1 MLEEKKR
8 SNTRLIQAI
17 ASYEKHF
24 VVVNEYI
31 IDTMK
36 SLRELNKQIGV
47 LNIAYNNE
55 MRHMEKIKSEER
67 TAKVELKD
75 LEGKL
80 LLAGE
85 SDNKKVKDIN
95 KAEALA
101 QAVGFKQLKM
111 DSLAKSIKESQ
122 NRLDKIKNSI
132 ISSTDAANTFDK
144 ELLDALNNHLRDA
157 HTYLVDVIPEK
168 TLNEFRKA
176 DSAEVQKLLKLRN
189 KVRAQLLSDVYH
201 ILQGDTSSMKL
212 TSNNTTTTNTTTTT
226 STTTSTI
233 TPPPSPK
240 LSTMPQVPPRPKNTI
255 QQTFE
260 IYNAGKPA
268 LNLPNVPNA
277 PAFKTTPIQTF
288 ALNKSGL
295 LAGTGLNN
303 PFKQSDTILGPI
315 STDTN
320 NVIS

>member
-24 VVVNEYI
+24 VVVNEYL
-31 IDTMK
+31 IDTIK

-55 MRHMEKIKSEER
+55 MRTMRKLKTEKKTTDTEIK
-67 TAKVELKD
+67 A
-75 LEGKL
+75 LEGDFL
-80 LLAGE
+80 LVGT
-85 SDNKKVKDIN
+85 SNNKQILNIN
-95 KAEALA
+95 KAEEIGNALKL
-101 QAVGFKQLKM
+101 KQLKM

-189 KVRAQLLSDVYH
+189 KVRAQLLSEVNH

-212 TSNNTTTTNTTTTT
+212 TNNNTTTTNT
-226 STTTSTI
+226 STI
-233 TPPPSPK
+233 TPPHH
-240 LSTMPQVPPRPKNTI
+240 LSYLQCLQYHHDLKILYNKPLKCTMLVS
-255 QQTFE
+255 
-260 IYNAGKPA
+260 
-268 LNLPNVPNA
+268 LH
-277 PAFKTTPIQTF
+277 
-288 ALNKSGL
+288 
-295 LAGTGLNN
+295 
-303 PFKQSDTILGPI
+303 
-315 STDTN
+315 
-320 NVIS
+320 